1 MYCSSCVKCAPRCL
15 HTRIIYFNTG
25 ICMGIDDDH
34 ESGRE
39 SGKIC

>member
-1 MYCSSCVKCAPRCL
+1 MYSSCVKCALRCL

-25 ICMGIDDDH
+25 IGIDDDH

-39 SGKIC
+39 SGKC